1 MAESVFTIVLSSD
14 DESESGDSAAWQAK
28 AEQAKA
34 EQAKADHEAKWEKTR
49 LEALREFDVQ
59 WEIIRER
66 ERRRGRGVAICGVA
80 IFNYELNHESK

>member
-14 DESESGDSAAWQAK
+14 DESESGESAAWQAK
-28 AEQAKA
+28 AEQAKI
-34 EQAKADHEAKWEKTR
+34 DHEAKWEKTR

-80 IFNYELNHESK
+80 IFNYELNHESH